1 MDDRLYRSR
10 YDRVIA
16 GVAGGVAERL
26 DADPSIIRIVWAILI
41 FLTGGLALVV
51 YIVMAVVVPERPA
64 DVPVGTPGTT
74 AGPAPWGSAPAAPG
88 APAAAPRPV
97 RGEDRTDRTRI
108 GLIGGLALI
117 GIGAIFLARELVPA
131 FALDLVWPVML
142 IALGVVLLVVAVVP
156 SRPSS

>member
-64 DVPVGTPGTT
+64 DVPAGTPGSPT
-74 AGPAPWGSAPAAPG
+74 AEGPAPWGSTPG
-88 APAAAPRPV
+88 ASDAAARPV
-97 RGEDRTDRTRI
+97 RREDRTDRTRI

-117 GIGAIFLARELVPA
+117 GIGAIFLVRELVPA
-131 FALDLVWPVML
+131 FDLDLLWPVML